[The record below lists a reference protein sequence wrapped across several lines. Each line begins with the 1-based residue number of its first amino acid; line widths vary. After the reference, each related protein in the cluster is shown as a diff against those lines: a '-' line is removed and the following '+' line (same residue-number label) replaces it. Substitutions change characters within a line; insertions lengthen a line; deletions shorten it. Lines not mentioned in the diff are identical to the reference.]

1 VAGDQ
6 GLNEGGRNDGG
17 AVRCA
22 LVTGG
27 ASGLG
32 RAVAVRLLERGWRVA
47 LADID
52 AEAAAAAA
60 RGIDPAGTRI
70 LALRLDVRSDEEWT
84 AAVGAVDGA
93 WGRIDLLVQ
102 SAGVA
107 SSGTIEETPIDQWR
121 WVLEINLLGIVRG
134 CRAVVPGMRTRRS
147 GHVVNVASF
156 AGLANAPSMAS
167 YNAAKAAVISLSETL
182 RAEVAGAGIGVSVAC
197 PAFIKTPLMET
208 TAREAASA
216 GSGEADARNAAR
228 MQAIVRHLMETSG
241 VTAED
246 FARDVVDAVERRR
259 FMVITHRDARW
270 KWRLKRLAP
279 EWFFRE
285 VVKTTRKFLG

>member
-1 VAGDQ
+1 VARNQ
-6 GLNEGGRNDGG
+6 GLNVPAPRS
-17 AVRCA
+17 A

-52 AEAAAAAA
+52 FEAAGAAA
-60 RGIDPAGTRI
+60 RAVDPDSGRT
-70 LALRLDVRSDEEWT
+70 LAVRLDVRSDDEW
-84 AAVGAVDGA
+84 ARAVTEIQTS
-93 WGRIDLLVQ
+93 WGGIDLLVQ

-107 SSGTIEETPIDQWR
+107 SSGTVEETSIDQWR

-134 CRAVVPGMRTRRS
+134 CRAVVPGMRARRS

-167 YNAAKAAVISLSETL
+167 YNAAKAGVISLSETL
-182 RAEVAGAGIGVSVAC
+182 RAEVVTAGIGVSVAC
-197 PAFIKTPLMET
+197 PAFIKTQLMET
-208 TAREAASA
+208 SARQAAGAAGGDGTESDPRSA
-216 GSGEADARNAAR
+216 LR

-259 FMVITHRDARW
+259 FMVITHREARW